1 MGGTDGQ
8 PYGAPIPPGALPPV
22 SLPEALEPGYAPD
35 AEWDDEPLLPQ
46 TGQRW
51 GWRSVAASWRPHP
64 RSCGDL
70 FPAASLLSLQVWAE
84 RAPWRMAGAWSA
96 LTGLLAAGLLTR
108 STLELDTR
116 SALLVILLADA
127 LWGALWRLTGGRQ
140 ALLALPP
147 AAQNRQIP
155 LPYLEADSPAA
166 RLLVNDGTGLWPM
179 LTAVGGPA
187 LLGTLV
193 VALVLGTPATLLTL
207 LAAGASALAWSVR
220 HNAGR
225 TPLVLWSLM
234 TIGLPWLLALLT
246 AAPVLTGG
254 QWAVHLLMVLF
265 WVLLGWGQ
273 ERSLR
278 LADDGPGALLIGGAQ
293 MAILVLLIIGKALLF
308 LPVLVLLW
316 LPGWLFLA
324 QRRSPGSLQILWLLS
339 LFVCGA
345 AVAQWS
351 F

>member
-1 MGGTDGQ
+1 MRA
-8 PYGAPIPPGALPPV
+8 APLLHLLPVGDVPPV
-22 SLPEALEPGYAPD
+22 
-35 AEWDDEPLLPQ
+35 LLLAQ
-46 TGQRW
+46 HLFQR
-51 GWRSVAASWRPHP
+51 RIAF
-64 RSCGDL
+64 CGDL
-70 FPAASLLSLQVWAE
+70 AH
-84 RAPWRMAGAWSA
+84 
-96 LTGLLAAGLLTR
+96 GLL
-108 STLELDTR
+108 
-116 SALLVILLADA
+116 
-127 LWGALWRLTGGRQ
+127 
-140 ALLALPP
+140 
-147 AAQNRQIP
+147 
-155 LPYLEADSPAA
+155 
-166 RLLVNDGTGLWPM
+166 
-179 LTAVGGPA
+179 
-187 LLGTLV
+187 
-193 VALVLGTPATLLTL
+193 
-207 LAAGASALAWSVR
+207 VR
-220 HNAGR
+220 R
-225 TPLVLWSLM
+225 THGFL
-234 TIGLPWLLALLT
+234 LLALLT

>member
-1 MGGTDGQ
+1 M
-8 PYGAPIPPGALPPV
+8 PLPPAN
-22 SLPEALEPGYAPD
+22 LPEPLDPGYAPD
-35 AEWDDEPLLPQ
+35 AEWDEASLLPRSA
-46 TGQRW
+46 QRW
-51 GWRSVAASWRPHP
+51 SWRSFVGSGRPYQ
-64 RSCGDL
+64 RSGRES

-96 LTGLLAAGLLTR
+96 VTGLLAAGLLTR
-108 STLELDTR
+108 STLELDIRT
-116 SALLVILLADA
+116 ALLIILLADA
-127 LWGALWRLTGGRQ
+127 LWGALWRLTGGRH
-140 ALLALPP
+140 ALLALPA
-147 AAQNRQIP
+147 AAQNRQVP

-187 LLGTLV
+187 LLGTLM
-193 VALVLGTPATLLTL
+193 VALVLGTPATLLTMA
-207 LAAGASALAWSVR
+207 AAGASGLAWSVR
-220 HNAGR
+220 HNAGP
-225 TPLVLWSLM
+225 TPLVLWSLV

-246 AAPVLTGG
+246 ASPPLTGG
-254 QWAVHLLMVLF
+254 QWAAHLLLVLF

-293 MAILVLLIIGKALLF
+293 LAILVLLIIGKVLLF

-316 LPGWLFLA
+316 LPGWLFFV
-324 QRRSPGSLQILWLLS
+324 QRRPPGSLQILWLLS
-339 LFVCGA
+339 LFACGV